1 MVPACA
7 ARQPLNTE
15 KYLVNTSL
23 VSMFQKLN
31 IYQGIIGWRKMLKL
45 KHDPEKGNDSH
56 WTIQKRESN

>member
-31 IYQGIIGWRKMLKL
+31 IYREWGGILL
-45 KHDPEKGNDSH
+45 EENAEDE
-56 WTIQKRESN
+56 T